1 MSPSTSKIPYRITF
15 PDSSESPQST
25 KTLERALHSASWR
38 LNRVWKEDCQWGKAG
53 EPTTDA
59 DRAIITNR
67 ETGYRWIV
75 RRGHPE
81 VEFQTPEMAEKLVRE
96 QGINLYLTVEEIEAL
111 ARSVKGR
118 EPQDTRQAAL
128 ADQALDQIAYVCQQV
143 RNRVDAG
150 DRQVDHRFTS
160 LPRTRPRLEST
171 EAEDESEGEE
181 ETAAGLSYR
190 PLGDPDN
197 LSFKEAGQILGK
209 ARNTLHGWYRDGK
222 FPPAVDVGPYL
233 GQSKPV
239 LVVPRYRLEAWQAG
253 ERMPPIFQ
261 EVFKSHALREPPW
274 QCWSVRKGASKQDV
288 TFWVTKRD
296 LKEGRSKT
304 GKRIFGDGLEHGVL
318 YDLPT

>member
-1 MSPSTSKIPYRITF
+1 MSRPTNKIPYRITF

-75 RRGHPE
+75 RRGQPE
-81 VEFQTPEMAEKLVRE
+81 VEFQTPGMAEKLVRE

-111 ARSVKGR
+111 ARSVNGR
-118 EPQDTRQAAL
+118 GPEDARQAAL
-128 ADQALDQIAYVCQQV
+128 VNQALDHIAHVCQQV
-143 RNRVDAG
+143 RNRVEAG
-150 DRQVDHRFTS
+150 DLQIAHRYTS
-160 LPRTRPRLEST
+160 LPRARPSLEST
-171 EAEDESEGEE
+171 EKKDESEEE
-181 ETAAGLSYR
+181 KKPAEPLIYR

-197 LSFKEAGQILGK
+197 LSFKEAGKVLGK
-209 ARNTLHGWYRDGK
+209 ARNTLHGWYRQGK

-239 LVVPRYRLEAWQAG
+239 LVVPRYRLEAWRAG
-253 ERMPPIFQ
+253 ERMPAIFQ
-261 EVFKSHALREPPW
+261 EVFESHALREPPW
-274 QCWSVRKGASKQDV
+274 QCWCVKKGASKQDV
-288 TFWVTKRD
+288 TFLVSQTQPQR
-296 LKEGRSKT
+296 G
-304 GKRIFGDGLEHGVL
+304 
-318 YDLPT
+318 P